1 MVAGDCVHQNLAY
14 YFRVK
19 HVHESSPEEILKRS
33 LDMLRSKYM
42 ESQNE
47 EWRRS
52 ASKFTHLAEHH
63 YKEDVVR
70 DRDAVAEYGGEHVGR
85 ITEAVNGFFSL
96 PDLRWVIEAPTE
108 DYVFVEDDQTSY
120 DAFEFEGTKIYGS
133 PDFALRDKK
142 GHVHLYDWK
151 TGRPSRNDSFQI
163 HVYALYA
170 RIKWGV
176 PLEEFSGYDVYL
188 REGEVTPCMIT
199 PETMSAAEDEIRR
212 SIAAMRELH
221 FNADDGMG
229 IANRSPM
236 P

>member
-1 MVAGDCVHQNLAY
+1 MSTKA
-14 YFRVK
+14 
-19 HVHESSPEEILKRS
+19 

-85 ITEAVNGFFSL
+85 ITEAVNAFFSL
-96 PDLRWVIEAPTE
+96 PDLRWVIEAPAE

-142 GHVHLYDWK
+142 GHVHL
-151 TGRPSRNDSFQI
+151 
-163 HVYALYA
+163 YALYA

-221 FNADDGMG
+221 FNADHGMG
-229 IANRSPM
+229 DREPFPQIPADSPEARACRRCRFRELCDR
-236 P
+236 